1 MTKPIKKNSRYMV
14 GLDSLRGLAILG
26 VILYHINF
34 NWMPGG
40 FLGVTVFFVLSGYLI
55 TDILAMEWK
64 RNKRIDL
71 KKFWLSRARRL
82 LPGMVVMLVITLAW
96 ITIFHS
102 SLLEKMCGD
111 SLAALFYVSNWW
123 YIYHKLSYFDNFN
136 QLSPLNHFWSLA
148 VEEQF
153 YVVWPFIISLGFYYI
168 KKQSRMILLICL
180 GAAASALAMAIL
192 YEPGADP
199 SRIYYGTDTRAFSL
213 LIGAALALLWPSNR
227 LANKII
233 PKARLILDVVG
244 GTALIIILVMFW
256 KTNQYDPFLYNG
268 GMVLLSIA
276 TALLVANLA
285 HPASRIAQF
294 LRFRPLRWIGIR
306 SYGIYLWHY
315 PILTLTTP
323 KVNAGDFSPIR
334 AILQFLMIIM
344 IAQISWKFIEKPI
357 RQGALRNIQF
367 KNLRLQNVA
376 LGVKLALICA
386 VFVSSIAVLGLS
398 KASKAKE
405 NPKLDRVEAEQ
416 TQPAEHPV
424 AVREDPTQE
433 APQNQEKSK
442 EVNSEQTKSSLTVT
456 AIGDSVMIDITPYL
470 KNAFPDIRIDAQIGR
485 QLSKAIPVVEQLK
498 NEGNLGNYVIIGL
511 GTNGAF
517 TTEQLVS
524 LINLI
529 GNEHKIIFINTRV
542 PRPWESIVNERLK
555 VTTSKYP
562 NITLVDWYAASAGKR
577 DYFAPDGVHLT
588 KVGAEAYA
596 ALVAKAVNGSGAK
609 K

>member
-1 MTKPIKKNSRYMV
+1 MA

-26 VILYHINF
+26 VMLYHINF

-64 RNKRIDL
+64 RNKRINL

-82 LPGMVVMLVITLAW
+82 IPGMLVMLVITLAW

-102 SLLEKMCGD
+102 SLLEKMRGD

-123 YIYHKLSYFDNFN
+123 YIYHKVSYFDNFN

-153 YVVWPFIISLGFYYI
+153 YVVWPFIISLGLYYI

-180 GAAASALAMAIL
+180 GAVASAVAMAIL

-213 LIGAALALLWPSNR
+213 LIGAVLALVWPSNR

-233 PKARLILDVVG
+233 PKARFILDVVG
-244 GTALIIILVMFW
+244 GIALIMILVMFW
-256 KTNQYDPFLYNG
+256 KTNQYDPFLYKG

-323 KVNAGDFSPIR
+323 KANAGDFSLIR
-334 AILQFLMIIM
+334 ALLQFLLIIL

-357 RQGALRNIQF
+357 RQGALQNIQF
-367 KNLRLQNVA
+367 RNLRLQHFT
-376 LGVKLALICA
+376 LGVKLALICTLS
-386 VFVSSIAVLGLS
+386 VSSIAVVGLS

-405 NPKLDRVEAEQ
+405 HSQQDKGAAAQ
-416 TQPAEHPV
+416 TQSAPHPV
-424 AVREDPTQE
+424 AVWENP
-433 APQNQEKSK
+433 NQETPQKQGESS
-442 EVNSEQTKSSLTVT
+442 EGNSAQPKNSLTVT

-470 KNAFPDIRIDAQIGR
+470 KNTFPDIRIDAQIGR

-498 NEGNLGNYVIIGL
+498 YEGNLGNYVIIGL

-524 LINLI
+524 LIKVI
-529 GNEHKIIFINTRV
+529 GNEPKIIFINTRV

-555 VTTSKYP
+555 VTASEYP
-562 NITLVDWYAASAGKR
+562 NVTLVDWYVASAGKQ

-596 ALVAKAVNGSGAK
+596 ALVAKAVNQK
-609 K
+609 LTMFY

>member
-1 MTKPIKKNSRYMV
+1 MTKPFKKNRRYMV

-55 TDILAMEWK
+55 TDILVMEWK
-64 RNKRIDL
+64 KNKRIDF
-71 KKFWLSRARRL
+71 KNFWLRRARRL
-82 LPGMVVMLVITLAW
+82 LPGMLVMLVITLAW

-102 SLLEKMCGD
+102 SLLEEMRGD

-123 YIYHKLSYFDNFN
+123 YIYHKLSYFDNFS

-153 YVVWPFIISLGFYYI
+153 YVIWPFIISLGLYYI
-168 KKQSRMILLICL
+168 KKTSRMIVLICL
-180 GAAASALAMAIL
+180 GAVASAVAMAIL
-192 YEPGADP
+192 YEPGADV
-199 SRIYYGTDTRAFSL
+199 SRIYYGTDTRSFSL
-213 LIGAALALLWPSNR
+213 LIGAVLAFVWPSNR
-227 LANKII
+227 LAHNII
-233 PKARLILDVVG
+233 PKARFILDVVG
-244 GTALIIILVMFW
+244 GIALIIILGMFW

-268 GMVLLSIA
+268 GMVLLSLV

-285 HPASRIAQF
+285 HPTSRITRL

-323 KVNAGDFSPIR
+323 KVHSGDFSLIR
-334 AILQFLMIIM
+334 SVLQFLFIM
-344 IAQISWKFIEKPI
+344 LIAQISWKFIENPI
-357 RQGALRNIQF
+357 RQGALQNMQF
-367 KNLRLQNVA
+367 KNVRFQNIT
-376 LGVKLALICA
+376 LGVKLALICTL
-386 VFVSSIAVLGLS
+386 SISTIAVVGLS
-398 KASKAKE
+398 KTSEAKNHSPQNTKA
-405 NPKLDRVEAEQ
+405 AAQ
-416 TQPAEHPV
+416 TQSAQHPV
-424 AVREDPTQE
+424 AVWENPNQE
-433 APQNQEKSK
+433 APKEENSAQSK
-442 EVNSEQTKSSLTVT
+442 NSLIVT
-456 AIGDSVMIDITPYL
+456 AIGDSIMIDITPYL
-470 KNAFPDIRIDAQIGR
+470 KNTFPDIRIDAQIGR
-485 QLSKAIPVVEQLK
+485 QLSKAIPEVEQLK

-524 LINLI
+524 LIKLI
-529 GNEHKIIFINTRV
+529 GDERKIIFINTRV

-562 NITLVDWYAASAGKR
+562 NVTLVDWYAASAGKS
-577 DYFAPDGVHLT
+577 DYFASDGIHLT
-588 KVGAEAYA
+588 KLGAEAYA
-596 ALVAKAVNGSGAK
+596 TLVAKAVNQ
-609 K
+609 

>member
-1 MTKPIKKNSRYMV
+1 MTKPFKKNSRYMV

-82 LPGMVVMLVITLAW
+82 LPGMLVMLVITLAW

-102 SLLEKMCGD
+102 SLLEKMRGD

-136 QLSPLNHFWSLA
+136 QISPLNHFWSLA

-153 YVVWPFIISLGFYYI
+153 YVVWPFIISLGLYYI

-180 GAAASALAMAIL
+180 GAFASALAMAIL
-192 YEPGADP
+192 YEPGVDP

-213 LIGAALALLWPSNR
+213 LIGAVLALVWPSNR

-233 PKARLILDVVG
+233 PKARFILDVVG
-244 GTALIIILVMFW
+244 GIALIIILVMYW
-256 KTNQYDPFLYNG
+256 KTNQYDPFLYKG

-294 LRFRPLRWIGIR
+294 LRFRPLRWVGVR

-323 KVNAGDFSPIR
+323 KVNAGDFSIIR
-334 AILQFLMIIM
+334 AILQFLLIIL

-367 KNLRLQNVA
+367 KNLRLQNVT
-376 LGVKLALICA
+376 LGVKLALVCSL
-386 VFVSSIAVLGLS
+386 FFTSIAVLGLS
-398 KASKAKE
+398 NASKAKG
-405 NPKLDRVEAEQ
+405 NYQQDKVEAVQ
-416 TQPAEHPV
+416 TQPAPHPV
-424 AVREDPTQE
+424 AVWEKP
-433 APQNQEKSK
+433 NQETPLNQGESK
-442 EVNSEQTKSSLTVT
+442 EVNSAHPKNPLTVT

-470 KNAFPDIRIDAQIGR
+470 KNTFPDIRIDAQIGR

-524 LINLI
+524 LIKLI
-529 GNEHKIIFINTRV
+529 GNERKIIFINTRV

-555 VTTSKYP
+555 VTVTKYP
-562 NITLVDWYAASAGKR
+562 NVTLVDWYAASAGKK

-588 KVGAEAYA
+588 NVGAEAYA
-596 ALVAKAVNGSGAK
+596 VLVAKAVNQ
-609 K
+609 

>member
-1 MTKPIKKNSRYMV
+1 MTKPFKKNSRYMV

-82 LPGMVVMLVITLAW
+82 LPGMLVMLVITLAW

-102 SLLEKMCGD
+102 SLLGKMRGD
-111 SLAALFYVSNWW
+111 SIAALFYVSNWW

-136 QLSPLNHFWSLA
+136 QISPLNHFWSLA

-153 YVVWPFIISLGFYYI
+153 YVVWPFIISLGLYYI
-168 KKQSRMILLICL
+168 KKQTRMILLICL
-180 GAAASALAMAIL
+180 GAFASALAMAIL
-192 YEPGADP
+192 YEPGVDP

-213 LIGAALALLWPSNR
+213 LIGAVLALVWPSNR

-233 PKARLILDVVG
+233 PKARFILDVVG
-244 GTALIIILVMFW
+244 GIALIIILVMFW
-256 KTNQYDPFLYNG
+256 KTNQYDPFLYKG

-294 LRFRPLRWIGIR
+294 LRFRPLRWVGVR

-323 KVNAGDFSPIR
+323 KVNAGDFSLIR
-334 AILQFLMIIM
+334 ATLQFLLIIL

-357 RQGALRNIQF
+357 RQGALQNIQF
-367 KNLRLQNVA
+367 KNLRLQNVT
-376 LGVKLALICA
+376 LGVKLALVCSL
-386 VFVSSIAVLGLS
+386 FFTSIAVLGLS
-398 KASKAKE
+398 NASKAKG
-405 NPKLDRVEAEQ
+405 NYQQDKVEAVQ
-416 TQPAEHPV
+416 TQPAPHPV
-424 AVREDPTQE
+424 AVWEKP
-433 APQNQEKSK
+433 NQETPLNQGEAK
-442 EVNSEQTKSSLTVT
+442 EVNSSHPKNPLTVT

-470 KNAFPDIRIDAQIGR
+470 KNTFPDIRIDAQIGR

-524 LINLI
+524 LIKLI
-529 GNEHKIIFINTRV
+529 GNERKIIFINTRV

-555 VTTSKYP
+555 VTVTKYP
-562 NITLVDWYAASAGKR
+562 NVTLVDWYTASAGKK

-588 KVGAEAYA
+588 NVGAEAYA
-596 ALVAKAVNGSGAK
+596 VLVAKAVNQ
-609 K
+609 

>member
-1 MTKPIKKNSRYMV
+1 MTKPFKKNSRYMV

-82 LPGMVVMLVITLAW
+82 LPGMLVMLVITLAW

-102 SLLEKMCGD
+102 SLLEKMRGD

-136 QLSPLNHFWSLA
+136 QISPLNHFWSLA

-153 YVVWPFIISLGFYYI
+153 YVVWPFIISLGLYYI

-180 GAAASALAMAIL
+180 GAFASALAMAIL
-192 YEPGADP
+192 YEPGVDP

-213 LIGAALALLWPSNR
+213 LIGAVLALVWPSNR

-233 PKARLILDVVG
+233 PKARFILDVVG
-244 GTALIIILVMFW
+244 GIALIIILVMFW
-256 KTNQYDPFLYNG
+256 KTNQYDPFLYKG

-294 LRFRPLRWIGIR
+294 LRFRPLRWVGVR

-323 KVNAGDFSPIR
+323 KVNAGDFSIIR
-334 AILQFLMIIM
+334 AILQFLLIIL

-367 KNLRLQNVA
+367 KNLRLQNVT
-376 LGVKLALICA
+376 LGVKLALVCSL
-386 VFVSSIAVLGLS
+386 FFTSIAVLGLS
-398 KASKAKE
+398 NASKAKG
-405 NPKLDRVEAEQ
+405 NYQQDKVGAVQ
-416 TQPAEHPV
+416 TQPAPHPV
-424 AVREDPTQE
+424 AVWEKP
-433 APQNQEKSK
+433 NQETPLNQGESK
-442 EVNSEQTKSSLTVT
+442 EVNSAHPKNPLTVT

-470 KNAFPDIRIDAQIGR
+470 KNTFPDIRIDAQIGR

-524 LINLI
+524 LIKLI
-529 GNEHKIIFINTRV
+529 GNERKIIFINTRV

-555 VTTSKYP
+555 VTVTKYP
-562 NITLVDWYAASAGKR
+562 NVTLVDWYAASAGKK

-588 KVGAEAYA
+588 NVGAEAYA
-596 ALVAKAVNGSGAK
+596 VLVAKAVNQ
-609 K
+609 

>member
-1 MTKPIKKNSRYMV
+1 MTKPFEKNSRYMV

-82 LPGMVVMLVITLAW
+82 LPAMFVMLVITLAW

-102 SLLEKMCGD
+102 SLLEKMRGD

-153 YVVWPFIISLGFYYI
+153 YVVWPFIISLGLYHI

-180 GAAASALAMAIL
+180 GAVASALAMAIL

-213 LIGAALALLWPSNR
+213 LIGAALALIWPSNR

-244 GTALIIILVMFW
+244 GTALIIILLMFW

-323 KVNAGDFSPIR
+323 KVNAGDFSLIR
-334 AILQFLMIIM
+334 AILQFILIIM
-344 IAQISWKFIEKPI
+344 IAQISWKYIEKPI

-376 LGVKLALICA
+376 LSVKLALICA
-386 VFVSSIAVLGLS
+386 VFVSSIAVFGLS
-398 KASKAKE
+398 KVSKAKE
-405 NPKLDRVEAEQ
+405 NPQLDKVEAVQ
-416 TQPAEHPV
+416 TQPAKHPV
-424 AVREDPTQE
+424 AIWENPAQE
-433 APQNQEKSK
+433 TPKNQEESK
-442 EVNSEQTKSSLTVT
+442 AVNSVQPKSSPNVT
-456 AIGDSVMIDITPYL
+456 AIGDSVTIDIAPYL

-524 LINLI
+524 LIELI
-529 GNEHKIIFINTRV
+529 GNERKMIFINTRV

-555 VTTSKYP
+555 VTASKYP
-562 NITLVDWYAASAGKR
+562 NVTLVDWYAASAGKR
-577 DYFAPDGVHLT
+577 DYFASDGVHLT

-596 ALVAKAVNGSGAK
+596 ALVVKAVNQ
-609 K
+609 

>member
-1 MTKPIKKNSRYMV
+1 MV

-82 LPGMVVMLVITLAW
+82 LPGMLVMLVITLAW

-102 SLLEKMCGD
+102 SLLEKMRGD

-136 QLSPLNHFWSLA
+136 QISPLNHFWSLA

-153 YVVWPFIISLGFYYI
+153 YVVWPFIISLGLYYI

-180 GAAASALAMAIL
+180 GAFASALAMAIL
-192 YEPGADP
+192 YEPGVDP

-213 LIGAALALLWPSNR
+213 LIGAVLALVWPSNR

-233 PKARLILDVVG
+233 PKARFILDVVG
-244 GTALIIILVMFW
+244 GIALIIILVMFW
-256 KTNQYDPFLYNG
+256 KTNQYDPFLYKG

-294 LRFRPLRWIGIR
+294 LRFRPLRWVGVR

-323 KVNAGDFSPIR
+323 KVNAGDFSIIR
-334 AILQFLMIIM
+334 AILQFLLIIL

-367 KNLRLQNVA
+367 KNLRLQNVT
-376 LGVKLALICA
+376 LGVKLALVCSL
-386 VFVSSIAVLGLS
+386 FFTSIAVLGLS
-398 KASKAKE
+398 NASKAKG
-405 NPKLDRVEAEQ
+405 NYQQDKVEAVQ
-416 TQPAEHPV
+416 TQPAPHPV
-424 AVREDPTQE
+424 AVWEKP
-433 APQNQEKSK
+433 NQETPLNQGESK
-442 EVNSEQTKSSLTVT
+442 EVNSAHPKNPLTVT

-470 KNAFPDIRIDAQIGR
+470 KNTFPDIRIDAQIGR

-498 NEGNLGNYVIIGL
+498 NEGDLGNYVIIGL

-524 LINLI
+524 LIKLI
-529 GNEHKIIFINTRV
+529 GNERKIIFINTRV

-555 VTTSKYP
+555 VTVTKYP
-562 NITLVDWYAASAGKR
+562 NVTLVDWYAASAGKK

-588 KVGAEAYA
+588 NVGAEAYA
-596 ALVAKAVNGSGAK
+596 VLVAKAVNQ
-609 K
+609 

>member
-1 MTKPIKKNSRYMV
+1 
-14 GLDSLRGLAILG
+14 
-26 VILYHINF
+26 
-34 NWMPGG
+34 MPGG

-82 LPGMVVMLVITLAW
+82 LPGMLVMLVITLAW

-102 SLLEKMCGD
+102 SLLEKMRGD
-111 SLAALFYVSNWW
+111 SLAALFYISNWW

-136 QLSPLNHFWSLA
+136 QISPLNHFWSLA

-153 YVVWPFIISLGFYYI
+153 YVVWPFIISLGLYYI

-180 GAAASALAMAIL
+180 GAFASALAMAIL
-192 YEPGADP
+192 YEPGVDP

-213 LIGAALALLWPSNR
+213 LIGAVLALVWPSNR

-233 PKARLILDVVG
+233 PKARFILDVVG
-244 GTALIIILVMFW
+244 GIAFIIILVMFW
-256 KTNQYDPFLYNG
+256 KTNQYDPFLYKG

-294 LRFRPLRWIGIR
+294 LRFRPLRWVGVR

-323 KVNAGDFSPIR
+323 KVNAGDFSIIR
-334 AILQFLMIIM
+334 AILQFLLIIL

-367 KNLRLQNVA
+367 KNLRLQNVT
-376 LGVKLALICA
+376 LGVKLALVCSL
-386 VFVSSIAVLGLS
+386 FFTSIAVLGLS
-398 KASKAKE
+398 NASKTKG
-405 NPKLDRVEAEQ
+405 NYQQDKVEAVQ
-416 TQPAEHPV
+416 TQPAPHPV
-424 AVREDPTQE
+424 AVWEKP
-433 APQNQEKSK
+433 NQETPLNQGESK
-442 EVNSEQTKSSLTVT
+442 EVNSAHPKNPLTVT

-470 KNAFPDIRIDAQIGR
+470 KNTFPDIRIDAQIGR

-524 LINLI
+524 LIKLI
-529 GNEHKIIFINTRV
+529 GNERKIIFINTRV

-555 VTTSKYP
+555 VTVTKYS
-562 NITLVDWYAASAGKR
+562 NVTLVDWYAASAGKK

-588 KVGAEAYA
+588 NVGAEAYA
-596 ALVAKAVNGSGAK
+596 VLVAKAVNQ
-609 K
+609 

>member
-1 MTKPIKKNSRYMV
+1 MTKPFKKNSRYMV

-82 LPGMVVMLVITLAW
+82 LPGMIVMLVITLAW

-102 SLLEKMCGD
+102 SLLEKMRGD

-136 QLSPLNHFWSLA
+136 QISPLNHFWSLA

-153 YVVWPFIISLGFYYI
+153 YVVWPFIISLGLYYI

-180 GAAASALAMAIL
+180 GVFASALAMAIL
-192 YEPGADP
+192 YEPGVDP

-213 LIGAALALLWPSNR
+213 LIGAVLALVWPSNR

-233 PKARLILDVVG
+233 PKARFILDVVG
-244 GTALIIILVMFW
+244 GIALIIILVMFW
-256 KTNQYDPFLYNG
+256 KTNQYDPFLYKG

-294 LRFRPLRWIGIR
+294 LRFRPLRWIGVR

-323 KVNAGDFSPIR
+323 KVNAGDFSIIR
-334 AILQFLMIIM
+334 AILQFLLIIL

-367 KNLRLQNVA
+367 KNLRLQNVT
-376 LGVKLALICA
+376 LGVKLALVCSL
-386 VFVSSIAVLGLS
+386 FFTSIAVLGLLN
-398 KASKAKE
+398 ASKAKG
-405 NPKLDRVEAEQ
+405 NYQQDKVEAVQ
-416 TQPAEHPV
+416 TQPAPHPV
-424 AVREDPTQE
+424 AVLEKP
-433 APQNQEKSK
+433 NQETPLNQGESK
-442 EVNSEQTKSSLTVT
+442 EANSAHPKNPLTVT

-470 KNAFPDIRIDAQIGR
+470 KNTFPDIRIDAQIGR

-524 LINLI
+524 LIKLI
-529 GNEHKIIFINTRV
+529 GNERKIIFINTRV

-555 VTTSKYP
+555 VTVTKYP
-562 NITLVDWYAASAGKR
+562 NVTLVDWYAASAGKK

-588 KVGAEAYA
+588 NVGAEAYA
-596 ALVAKAVNGSGAK
+596 VLVAKAVNQ
-609 K
+609 

>member
-1 MTKPIKKNSRYMV
+1 MTKPFKKNSRYMV

-82 LPGMVVMLVITLAW
+82 LPGMLVMLVITLAW

-102 SLLEKMCGD
+102 SLLEKMRGD

-136 QLSPLNHFWSLA
+136 QISPLNHFWSLA

-153 YVVWPFIISLGFYYI
+153 YVVWPFIISLGLYYI
-168 KKQSRMILLICL
+168 KKQFRMILLICL
-180 GAAASALAMAIL
+180 GAFASALAMAIL
-192 YEPGADP
+192 YEPGVDP

-213 LIGAALALLWPSNR
+213 LIGAVLALVWPSNR

-233 PKARLILDVVG
+233 PKARFILDVVG
-244 GTALIIILVMFW
+244 GIALIIILVMFW
-256 KTNQYDPFLYNG
+256 KTNQYDPFLYKG

-294 LRFRPLRWIGIR
+294 LRFRPLRWVGVR

-323 KVNAGDFSPIR
+323 KVNAGDFSIIR
-334 AILQFLMIIM
+334 AILQFLLIIL
-344 IAQISWKFIEKPI
+344 IAQISWKFIEIPI

-367 KNLRLQNVA
+367 KNLRLQNVT
-376 LGVKLALICA
+376 LGVKLALVCSL
-386 VFVSSIAVLGLS
+386 FFTSIAVLGLS
-398 KASKAKE
+398 NASKAKG
-405 NPKLDRVEAEQ
+405 NYQQDKVEAVQ
-416 TQPAEHPV
+416 TQPAPHPV
-424 AVREDPTQE
+424 AVWEKP
-433 APQNQEKSK
+433 NQETPLNQGESK
-442 EVNSEQTKSSLTVT
+442 EGNSAHPKNPLTVT

-470 KNAFPDIRIDAQIGR
+470 KNTFPDIRIDAQIGR

-524 LINLI
+524 LIKLI
-529 GNEHKIIFINTRV
+529 GNERKIIFINTRV

-555 VTTSKYP
+555 VTVTKYP
-562 NITLVDWYAASAGKR
+562 NVTLVDWYAASAGKK

-588 KVGAEAYA
+588 NVGAEAYA
-596 ALVAKAVNGSGAK
+596 VLVAKAVNQ
-609 K
+609 

>member
-1 MTKPIKKNSRYMV
+1 MTKPFKKNSRYMV

-82 LPGMVVMLVITLAW
+82 LPGMIVMLVITLAW

-102 SLLEKMCGD
+102 SLLEKMRGD

-136 QLSPLNHFWSLA
+136 QISPLNHFWSLA

-153 YVVWPFIISLGFYYI
+153 YVVWPFIISLGLYYI

-180 GAAASALAMAIL
+180 GVFASALAMTIL
-192 YEPGADP
+192 YEPGVDP

-213 LIGAALALLWPSNR
+213 LIGAVLALVWPSNR

-233 PKARLILDVVG
+233 PKARFILDVVG
-244 GTALIIILVMFW
+244 GIALIIILVMFW
-256 KTNQYDPFLYNG
+256 KTNQYDPFLYKG

-294 LRFRPLRWIGIR
+294 LRFRPLRWVGVR

-323 KVNAGDFSPIR
+323 KVTVGDFSIIR
-334 AILQFLMIIM
+334 AILQFLLIIL

-367 KNLRLQNVA
+367 KNLRLQNVT
-376 LGVKLALICA
+376 LGVKLALVCSL
-386 VFVSSIAVLGLS
+386 FFTSIAILGLLN
-398 KASKAKE
+398 ASKAKG
-405 NPKLDRVEAEQ
+405 NNQQDKVEAVQ
-416 TQPAEHPV
+416 TQPVPHPV
-424 AVREDPTQE
+424 AVWEKP
-433 APQNQEKSK
+433 NQETPLNQGESK
-442 EVNSEQTKSSLTVT
+442 EANSAHPKNPITVT

-470 KNAFPDIRIDAQIGR
+470 KNTFPDIRIDAQIGR

-498 NEGNLGNYVIIGL
+498 NEGNLGNYVIVGL

-524 LINLI
+524 LIKLI
-529 GNEHKIIFINTRV
+529 GNERKIIFINTRV

-555 VTTSKYP
+555 VTVTKYP
-562 NITLVDWYAASAGKR
+562 NVTLVDWYAASAGKK

-588 KVGAEAYA
+588 NVGAEAYA
-596 ALVAKAVNGSGAK
+596 VLVAKAVNQ
-609 K
+609 

>member
-1 MTKPIKKNSRYMV
+1 MTKPFKKNSRYMV

-82 LPGMVVMLVITLAW
+82 LPGMLVMLVITLAW

-102 SLLEKMCGD
+102 SLLEKMRGD

-136 QLSPLNHFWSLA
+136 QISPLNHFWSLA

-180 GAAASALAMAIL
+180 GAFASALAMAIL
-192 YEPGADP
+192 YEPGVDP

-213 LIGAALALLWPSNR
+213 LIGAVLALVWPSNR

-233 PKARLILDVVG
+233 PKARFILDVVG
-244 GTALIIILVMFW
+244 GIALIIILVMFW
-256 KTNQYDPFLYNG
+256 KTNQYDPFLYKG

-294 LRFRPLRWIGIR
+294 LRFRPLRWVGVR

-323 KVNAGDFSPIR
+323 KVNAGDFSLIR
-334 AILQFLMIIM
+334 ATLQFLLIIL

-357 RQGALRNIQF
+357 RQGALQNIQF
-367 KNLRLQNVA
+367 KNLRLQNVT
-376 LGVKLALICA
+376 LGVKLALVCSL
-386 VFVSSIAVLGLS
+386 FFTSIAVLGLS
-398 KASKAKE
+398 NASKAKG
-405 NPKLDRVEAEQ
+405 NYQQDKVEAVQ
-416 TQPAEHPV
+416 TQPAPHPV
-424 AVREDPTQE
+424 AVWENP
-433 APQNQEKSK
+433 NQETTLNQGESK
-442 EVNSEQTKSSLTVT
+442 GVNSTQSKNPLTVT

-470 KNAFPDIRIDAQIGR
+470 KNTFPDIRIDAQIGR

-524 LINLI
+524 LIKLI
-529 GNEHKIIFINTRV
+529 GNERKIIFINTRV

-555 VTTSKYP
+555 VTVTKYP
-562 NITLVDWYAASAGKR
+562 NVTLVDWYAASAGKK

-588 KVGAEAYA
+588 NVGAEAYA
-596 ALVAKAVNGSGAK
+596 VLVAKAVNQ
-609 K
+609 

>member
-1 MTKPIKKNSRYMV
+1 MTKPFKRNSRYMV

-82 LPGMVVMLVITLAW
+82 LPGMLVMLVITLAW

-102 SLLEKMCGD
+102 SLLEKMRGD

-136 QLSPLNHFWSLA
+136 QISPLNHFWSLA

-153 YVVWPFIISLGFYYI
+153 YVVWPFIISLGLYYI

-180 GAAASALAMAIL
+180 GAFASALAMAIL
-192 YEPGADP
+192 YEPGVDP

-213 LIGAALALLWPSNR
+213 LIGAVLALVWPSNR

-233 PKARLILDVVG
+233 PKARFILDVVG
-244 GTALIIILVMFW
+244 GIALIIILVMFW
-256 KTNQYDPFLYNG
+256 KTNQYDPFLYKG

-294 LRFRPLRWIGIR
+294 LRFRPLRWVGVR

-323 KVNAGDFSPIR
+323 KVNVGDFSIIR
-334 AILQFLMIIM
+334 AILQFLLIIL

-367 KNLRLQNVA
+367 KNLRLQNVT
-376 LGVKLALICA
+376 LGVKLALVCSL
-386 VFVSSIAVLGLS
+386 FFTSIAVLGLS
-398 KASKAKE
+398 NASKAKG
-405 NPKLDRVEAEQ
+405 NYQQDKAEAVQ
-416 TQPAEHPV
+416 TQPAPHPV
-424 AVREDPTQE
+424 AVWEKP
-433 APQNQEKSK
+433 NQETPLNQGESK
-442 EVNSEQTKSSLTVT
+442 EANSAHPKNPLTVT

-470 KNAFPDIRIDAQIGR
+470 KNTFPDIRIDAQIGR

-498 NEGNLGNYVIIGL
+498 NEGNLGDYVIVGL

-524 LINLI
+524 LIKLI
-529 GNEHKIIFINTRV
+529 GNERKIIFINTRV

-555 VTTSKYP
+555 VTVTKYP
-562 NITLVDWYAASAGKR
+562 NVTLVDWYAASAGKK

-588 KVGAEAYA
+588 NVGAEAYA
-596 ALVAKAVNGSGAK
+596 VLVAKAVNQ
-609 K
+609 

>member
-1 MTKPIKKNSRYMV
+1 MTKPFEKNSRYMV

-82 LPGMVVMLVITLAW
+82 LPGMFVMLVITLAW

-102 SLLEKMCGD
+102 SLLEKMRGD

-153 YVVWPFIISLGFYYI
+153 YVVWPFIISLGLYHI

-180 GAAASALAMAIL
+180 GAVASALAMAIL

-213 LIGAALALLWPSNR
+213 LIGAALALIWPSNR

-244 GTALIIILVMFW
+244 GTALIIILLMFW

-294 LRFRPLRWIGIR
+294 LRFRPLRWMGIR

-323 KVNAGDFSPIR
+323 KVNAGDFSLIR
-334 AILQFLMIIM
+334 AILQFLLIIM
-344 IAQISWKFIEKPI
+344 IAQISWKYIEKPI

-376 LGVKLALICA
+376 LSVKLTLICA
-386 VFVSSIAVLGLS
+386 VFVSSIAVFGLS
-398 KASKAKE
+398 KVSKAKE
-405 NPKLDRVEAEQ
+405 NPQLDKVEAVQ
-416 TQPAEHPV
+416 TKPAKQPV
-424 AVREDPTQE
+424 AIRENPAQE
-433 APQNQEKSK
+433 TPKNQEESK
-442 EVNSEQTKSSLTVT
+442 EVNSVQPKSSPNVT
-456 AIGDSVMIDITPYL
+456 AIGDSVMIDIAPYL

-524 LINLI
+524 LIELI
-529 GNEHKIIFINTRV
+529 GNERKMIFINTRV

-555 VTTSKYP
+555 VTASKYP
-562 NITLVDWYAASAGKR
+562 NVTLVDWYAASAGKR

-588 KVGAEAYA
+588 KLGAEAYA
-596 ALVAKAVNGSGAK
+596 ALVVKAVNQ
-609 K
+609 

>member
-1 MTKPIKKNSRYMV
+1 MTKPFKKNSRYMV

-82 LPGMVVMLVITLAW
+82 LPGMLVMLVITLAW

-102 SLLEKMCGD
+102 SLLEKMRGD

-136 QLSPLNHFWSLA
+136 QISPLNHFWSLA

-153 YVVWPFIISLGFYYI
+153 YVVWPFIISLGLYYI

-180 GAAASALAMAIL
+180 GAFASALAMAIL
-192 YEPGADP
+192 YEPGVDP

-213 LIGAALALLWPSNR
+213 LIGAVLALVWPSNR

-233 PKARLILDVVG
+233 PKARFILDVVG
-244 GTALIIILVMFW
+244 GIALIIILVMFW
-256 KTNQYDPFLYNG
+256 KTNQYDPFLYKG

-276 TALLVANLA
+276 AALLVANLA

-294 LRFRPLRWIGIR
+294 LRFRPLRWVGVR

-323 KVNAGDFSPIR
+323 KVNAGDFSIIR
-334 AILQFLMIIM
+334 AILQFLLIIL

-367 KNLRLQNVA
+367 KNLRLQNVT
-376 LGVKLALICA
+376 LGVKLALVCSL
-386 VFVSSIAVLGLS
+386 FFTSIAVLGLS
-398 KASKAKE
+398 NASKAKG
-405 NPKLDRVEAEQ
+405 NYQQDKVEAVQ
-416 TQPAEHPV
+416 TQPAPHPV
-424 AVREDPTQE
+424 AVWEKP
-433 APQNQEKSK
+433 NQETPLNQGESK
-442 EVNSEQTKSSLTVT
+442 EVNSAHPKNPLTVT

-470 KNAFPDIRIDAQIGR
+470 KNTFPDIRIDAQIGR

-498 NEGNLGNYVIIGL
+498 NEGDLGNYVIIGL

-524 LINLI
+524 LIKLI
-529 GNEHKIIFINTRV
+529 GNERKIIFINTRV

-555 VTTSKYP
+555 VTVTKYP
-562 NITLVDWYAASAGKR
+562 NVTLVDWYAASAGKK

-588 KVGAEAYA
+588 NVGAEAYA
-596 ALVAKAVNGSGAK
+596 VLVAKAVNQ
-609 K
+609 

>member
-1 MTKPIKKNSRYMV
+1 MTKPFKKNSRYMV

-82 LPGMVVMLVITLAW
+82 LPGMIVMLVITLAW

-102 SLLEKMCGD
+102 SLLEKMRGD

-136 QLSPLNHFWSLA
+136 QISPLNHFWSLA

-153 YVVWPFIISLGFYYI
+153 YVVWPFIISLGLYYI

-180 GAAASALAMAIL
+180 GVFASALAMTIL
-192 YEPGADP
+192 YEPGVDP

-213 LIGAALALLWPSNR
+213 LIGAVLALVWPSNR

-233 PKARLILDVVG
+233 PKARFILDVVG
-244 GTALIIILVMFW
+244 GIALIIILVMFW
-256 KTNQYDPFLYNG
+256 KTNQYDPFLYKG

-294 LRFRPLRWIGIR
+294 LRFRPLRWVGVR

-323 KVNAGDFSPIR
+323 KVTVGDFSIIR
-334 AILQFLMIIM
+334 AILQFLLIIL

-357 RQGALRNIQF
+357 RQGALQNIQF
-367 KNLRLQNVA
+367 KNLRLQNVT
-376 LGVKLALICA
+376 LGVKLALVCSL
-386 VFVSSIAVLGLS
+386 FFTSIAILGLLN
-398 KASKAKE
+398 ASKAKG
-405 NPKLDRVEAEQ
+405 NNQQDKVEAVQ
-416 TQPAEHPV
+416 TQPVPHPV
-424 AVREDPTQE
+424 AVWEKP
-433 APQNQEKSK
+433 NQETPLNQGESK
-442 EVNSEQTKSSLTVT
+442 EANSAHPKNPITVT

-470 KNAFPDIRIDAQIGR
+470 KNTFPDIRIDAQIGR

-498 NEGNLGNYVIIGL
+498 NEGNLGNYVIVGL

-524 LINLI
+524 LIKLI
-529 GNEHKIIFINTRV
+529 GNERKIIFINTRV

-555 VTTSKYP
+555 VTVTKYP
-562 NITLVDWYAASAGKR
+562 NVTLVDWYAASAGKK

-588 KVGAEAYA
+588 NVGAEAYA
-596 ALVAKAVNGSGAK
+596 VLVAKAVNQ
-609 K
+609 

>member
-1 MTKPIKKNSRYMV
+1 MTKPFKKSSRYMA

-26 VILYHINF
+26 VMLYHINF

-64 RNKRIDL
+64 RNKRIDF

-82 LPGMVVMLVITLAW
+82 LPGMLVMLVITLAW

-102 SLLEKMCGD
+102 SLLEKMRGD

-123 YIYHKLSYFDNFN
+123 YIYHKVSYFDNFN
-136 QLSPLNHFWSLA
+136 QLYPLNHFWSLA

-153 YVVWPFIISLGFYYI
+153 YVVWPFIISLGLYYT

-180 GAAASALAMAIL
+180 GALASAVAMATL
-192 YEPGADP
+192 YEPGTDP

-213 LIGAALALLWPSNR
+213 LIGAVLALVWPSKR

-233 PKARLILDVVG
+233 PKARFILDVVG
-244 GTALIIILVMFW
+244 GIALIIILVMFW
-256 KTNQYDPFLYNG
+256 KTNQYDPFLYKG

-323 KVNAGDFSPIR
+323 KANAGDFSLIR
-334 AILQFLMIIM
+334 ALLQFLLIIL

-357 RQGALRNIQF
+357 RQGALQNIQF
-367 KNLRLQNVA
+367 RNLRFQHFT
-376 LGVKLALICA
+376 LGVKLALICTLS
-386 VFVSSIAVLGLS
+386 VSSIAVVGLS

-405 NPKLDRVEAEQ
+405 HSQHDKGAAAQ
-416 TQPAEHPV
+416 TQSAPHPV
-424 AVREDPTQE
+424 AVWENP
-433 APQNQEKSK
+433 NQETSQKQGESREVHSAQSK
-442 EVNSEQTKSSLTVT
+442 NSLTVT

-470 KNAFPDIRIDAQIGR
+470 KNTFPDIRIDAQIGR

-498 NEGNLGNYVIIGL
+498 YEGNLGNYVIIGL

-524 LINLI
+524 LIKVI
-529 GNEHKIIFINTRV
+529 GNERKIIFINTRV

-555 VTTSKYP
+555 VTASEYP
-562 NITLVDWYAASAGKR
+562 NVTLVDWYAASAGKK

-588 KVGAEAYA
+588 KIGAEAYA
-596 ALVAKAVNGSGAK
+596 ALVAKAVK
-609 K
+609 

>member
-1 MTKPIKKNSRYMV
+1 MTKPFKKNSRYMV

-82 LPGMVVMLVITLAW
+82 LPAMFVMLVITLAW

-102 SLLEKMCGD
+102 SLLEKMRGD

-123 YIYHKLSYFDNFN
+123 YIYHKLSYFDSFG
-136 QLSPLNHFWSLA
+136 QPSPLNHFWSLA

-153 YVVWPFIISLGFYYI
+153 YVVWPFVISLGFYYI
-168 KKQSRMILLICL
+168 KKQSRMILFICL
-180 GAAASALAMAIL
+180 GAIASALAMAIL
-192 YEPGADP
+192 YEPGSDP

-213 LIGAALALLWPSNR
+213 LIGAALALIWPSSR

-233 PKARLILDVVG
+233 PQARLILDVIG
-244 GTALIIILVMFW
+244 GVALSIILIMFW
-256 KTNQYDPFLYNG
+256 KTNQYEPFLYRG

-285 HPASRIAQF
+285 HPASRIALF
-294 LRFRPLRWIGIR
+294 LRFRPLRWMGVR

-315 PILTLTTP
+315 PIITLTTP
-323 KVNAGDFSPIR
+323 KVNAGEFSITR
-334 AILQFLMIIM
+334 AILQFLLIIM
-344 IAQISWKFIEKPI
+344 IAQISWKYIEKPI

-386 VFVSSIAVLGLS
+386 VFVSSIAVFGLS
-398 KASKAKE
+398 KVSKAKE
-405 NPKLDRVEAEQ
+405 NPQLDKVEAVQ
-416 TQPAEHPV
+416 TQPAKHPV
-424 AVREDPTQE
+424 AVWENPAQETPQTQE
-433 APQNQEKSK
+433 ESK
-442 EVNSEQTKSSLTVT
+442 EINSAQPKDALTVT
-456 AIGDSVMIDITPYL
+456 AIGDSVMIDIAPYL
-470 KNAFPDIRIDAQIGR
+470 KNTFPDIRIDAQIGR

-524 LINLI
+524 LIKLI
-529 GNEHKIIFINTRV
+529 GNERKMIFINTRV

-555 VTTSKYP
+555 VTTSEYP

-596 ALVAKAVNGSGAK
+596 ALVVKAVNQ
-609 K
+609 